1 MSGSVYVLIS
11 SRLFTFAFSAC
22 ASGVIS
28 KKNHHQD
35 RCQGGFSARKILRD
49 AGGVEGDVRFPH

>member
-28 KKNHHQD
+28 KKNHQD
-35 RCQGGFSARKILRD
+35 RCPGGFSARKILRD
-49 AGGVEGDVRFPH
+49 AGGVEGAVRFPH